1 MRPSLDAWLS
11 MECVMVKIKTSDG
24 LEGWGEAFGHA
35 MASGTEAVLNNII
48 GPMLLGKDARGIAK
62 RIDEIERPMHGL
74 GRSGPMIYGLSAVDI
89 ALWDLAGKRAGMPI
103 FRLLGGDSGIL
114 KKYASLMRYG
124 GDIDAVAEN
133 VTRAKKQR
141 VFNYKTARVNRFGI

>member
-1 MRPSLDAWLS
+1 M
-11 MECVMVKIKTSDG
+11 
-24 LEGWGEAFGHA
+24 
-35 MASGTEAVLNNII
+35 NNII

-74 GRSGPMIYGLSAVDI
+74 GRSGPMMYGLSAVDI
-89 ALWDLAGKRAGMPI
+89 ALWDLAGKRAGMPV

-124 GDIDAVAEN
+124 GDIDAVAAN
-133 VTRAKKQR
+133 VTRAKQNGYSTIKLH
-141 VFNYKTARVNRFGI
+141 